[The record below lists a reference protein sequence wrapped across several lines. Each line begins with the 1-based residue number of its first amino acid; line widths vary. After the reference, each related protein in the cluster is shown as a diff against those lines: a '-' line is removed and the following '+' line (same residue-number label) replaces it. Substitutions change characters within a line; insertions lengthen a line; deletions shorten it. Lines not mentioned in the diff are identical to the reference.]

1 MSPNFIATVAA
12 LCCFGAAASLVIQ
25 LLRKPK
31 KHIVVR
37 LAGFSWTRDDFCRGW
52 LITGDTGSGKT
63 RSGITRLLY
72 QVFQNEPTWGGLCI
86 DDKGIYW
93 ETLSQM
99 AKHFG
104 REDDLILLQ
113 VRPDEA
119 ASTWQPRHTYNLTS
133 DRSIPFNTFAK
144 AVVDTAA
151 SLGQAG
157 DKAFFKNQ
165 AQTHI
170 AAALETL
177 REIGADVTLE
187 NAYHLLLDQ
196 SDLDEAMTDLAS
208 SHQTMRRR
216 ELAEHFTNRF
226 LSQPP
231 EQIGGVKETIANYL
245 QPFITPEIAQVF
257 CAAGNSFDFADLD
270 RGKIVCVAMPQKF
283 QMERRYINTFLKM
296 LFYTHA
302 LRRFDK
308 PADERQRD
316 NLLILWADEAQR
328 FVTASEDGMS
338 DYNCIDVIREA
349 RATVVAAAQ
358 SSTSFIPPLGRE
370 KARVFTLN
378 LRNRLIFKAADEE
391 GALESADFL
400 GKKRVIKKSW
410 GYHSGKMS
418 RNYSEQEEHK
428 IKPHVLRNLREAHGC
443 RCPLRARPSQE
454 AAAAIRA
461 KRRSLLL
468 VSLGTIILRR
478 LCCHG
483 SRYLEK
489 AVPLCARRQV
499 LALIREAA
507 ILWKCKRRRPSR
519 LGQLA
524 KAALVIDT
532 PCTSQIFYSFA
543 QRRKRLIEAT
553 LQLITLLRTCR
564 LIRNLLKNI

>member
-1 MSPNFIATVAA
+1 MNPNFIATVTA

-25 LLRKPK
+25 LLRKQK
-31 KHIVVR
+31 THVVVR
-37 LAGFSWTRDDFCRGW
+37 LAGFAWARDDFCRGW

-104 REDDLILLQ
+104 RGDDLILLQ

-119 ASTWQPRHTYNLTS
+119 ANTWQPRHTYNLTS
-133 DRSIPFNTFAK
+133 DHSIPFNTFAK

-170 AAALETL
+170 AAALEML

-196 SDLDEAMTDLAS
+196 TDLDEAMTDLAS
-208 SHQTMRRR
+208 SRQTMRRR

-308 PADERQRD
+308 RADERRRD

-358 SSTSFIPPLGRE
+358 SSTSFILPLGRE

-410 GYHSGKMS
+410 GYHSGRMS

-428 IKPHVLRNLREAHGC
+428 IKPHLLRNLPKHSCVLVHCERGH
-443 RCPLRARPSQE
+443 RKKLLPPLEPNGSVSSWFRQAPRTIGWYFRDPVDERKPELSVT
-454 AAAAIRA
+454 ASAAIILNA
-461 KRRSLLL
+461 SLWGRIRQIRQ
-468 VSLGTIILRR
+468 SLRR
-478 LCCHG
+478 RLD
-483 SRYLEK
+483 
-489 AVPLCARRQV
+489 RR
-499 LALIREAA
+499 LALGRAE
-507 ILWKCKRRRPSR
+507 WRCR
-519 LGQLA
+519 LGH
-524 KAALVIDT
+524 
-532 PCTSQIFYSFA
+532 
-543 QRRKRLIEAT
+543 RRTVR
-553 LQLITLLRTCR
+553 
-564 LIRNLLKNI
+564 

>member
-1 MSPNFIATVAA
+1 MIVDQSTIVFAA
-12 LCCFGAAASLVIQ
+12 LCIITAALVIVYTSRTP
-25 LLRKPK
+25 RK
-31 KHIVVR
+31 HVVVR
-37 LAGFSWTRDDFCRGW
+37 LAGFTWTRDDFCRGW

-63 RSGITRLLY
+63 RSGITPLLF
-72 QVFQNEPTWGGLCI
+72 QVFTNEPTWGGLCI

-99 AKHFG
+99 ARHFG

-165 AQTHI
+165 AQTQI

-208 SHQTMRRR
+208 GHQTMRRR

-270 RGKIVCVAMPQKF
+270 RGKIICVAMPQKF

-296 LFYTHA
+296 VFYTHT

-308 PADERQRD
+308 PAEERHRD

-418 RNYSEQEEHK
+418 RNYSEHEEHK
-428 IKPHVLRNLREAHGC
+428 IKPHIL
-443 RCPLRARPSQE
+443 
-454 AAAAIRA
+454 
-461 KRRSLLL
+461 RSLRKH
-468 VSLGTIILRR
+468 T
-478 LCCHG
+478 
-483 SRYLEK
+483 
-489 AVPLCARRQV
+489 AVVVHCER
-499 LALIREAA
+499 
-507 ILWKCKRRRPSR
+507 
-519 LGQLA
+519 GH
-524 KAALVIDT
+524 
-532 PCTSQIFYSFA
+532 
-543 QRRKRLIEAT
+543 RRKVLSPIEPDGRVFTWFRL
-553 LQLITLLRTCR
+553 
-564 LIRNLLKNI
+564 

>member
-1 MSPNFIATVAA
+1 VSSSFSAIIAGS
-12 LCCFGAAASLVIQ
+12 LCLGAAASLVIQ
-25 LLRKPK
+25 LLRRPEKRV
-31 KHIVVR
+31 VVR
-37 LAGFSWTRDDFCRGW
+37 LGGFTWTRDDFCRGW

-104 REDDLILLQ
+104 REDDLILLH
-113 VRPDEA
+113 VRPDDA
-119 ASTWQPRHTYNLTS
+119 GSAWQPRHTYNLTS

-216 ELAEHFTNRF
+216 ELAEHFANRF

-283 QMERRYINTFLKM
+283 QMERRYINTFLKI

-308 PADERQRD
+308 PADERQCY

-410 GYHSGKMS
+410 GYHSGRRS

-428 IKPHVLRNLREAHGC
+428 MKPYVLRNLRKHTAVVVHCERGHRRRLLPPIEPRGTVSAWF
-443 RCPLRARPSQE
+443 
-454 AAAAIRA
+454 
-461 KRRSLLL
+461 RRSL
-468 VSLGTIILRR
+468 V
-478 LCCHG
+478 
-483 SRYLEK
+483 
-489 AVPLCARRQV
+489 
-499 LALIREAA
+499 
-507 ILWKCKRRRPSR
+507 
-519 LGQLA
+519 
-524 KAALVIDT
+524 
-532 PCTSQIFYSFA
+532 
-543 QRRKRLIEAT
+543 
-553 LQLITLLRTCR
+553 
-564 LIRNLLKNI
+564 

>member
-1 MSPNFIATVAA
+1 VTLDLSITVAA
-12 LCCFGAAASLVIQ
+12 ALCLMAAILLIVQ
-25 LLRKPK
+25 LSRRSVKRV
-31 KHIVVR
+31 VVR
-37 LAGFSWTRDDFCRGW
+37 LAGFTWTRDDFCRGW

-63 RSGITRLLY
+63 RSGITPLLF
-72 QVFQNEPTWGGLCI
+72 QVFKNEPTWSGLCI

-93 ETLSQM
+93 ETLSEM

-113 VRPDEA
+113 VRPDDA
-119 ASTWQPRHTYNLTS
+119 TSTWQPRHTYNLTS
-133 DRSIPFNTFAK
+133 DRTIPYNTFAK

-208 SHQTMRRR
+208 SHQTVRRC
-216 ELAEHFTNRF
+216 ELTEHFANRF

-257 CAAGNSFDFADLD
+257 CSARNSFEFADLD
-270 RGKIVCVAMPQKF
+270 RGKIICVAMPQKF

-308 PADERQRD
+308 PADERRRD

-349 RATVVAAAQ
+349 QATVVAAAQ

-378 LRNRLIFKAADEE
+378 LRNRLVFKAADEE

-410 GYHSGKMS
+410 GCHSGKIS

-428 IKPHVLRNLREAHGC
+428 IKPHVLRNL
-443 RCPLRARPSQE
+443 
-454 AAAAIRA
+454 A
-461 KRRSLLL
+461 KHRS
-468 VSLGTIILRR
+468 
-478 LCCHG
+478 
-483 SRYLEK
+483 
-489 AVPLCARRQV
+489 
-499 LALIREAA
+499 
-507 ILWKCKRRRPSR
+507 
-519 LGQLA
+519 
-524 KAALVIDT
+524 VIVH
-532 PCTSQIFYSFA
+532 CERGH
-543 QRRKRLIEAT
+543 RRK
-553 LQLITLLRTCR
+553 LLPPRGSDGKIPR
-564 LIRNLLKNI
+564 WFAE